1 MEQYKSF
8 LNYKIVFRCDSADIP
23 EIGTGHLYRSIIIAK
38 FLKKKFS
45 LKSKEILFVVK
56 NKGKYSKNLKILKKY
71 NFQILK
77 INSSIKNYSSKEI
90 VLLRKIK
97 ANLLIIDRLGEV
109 TKNFYVKIKDNYKK
123 KIIIDDSSI
132 NRKLFDLSLNPL
144 IQDVPIFKG
153 CKIGYKYLILDILK
167 KVKHKTK
174 NSNNIFLFFGGFDK
188 KNLTKKVF
196 NVLKKINFKLN
207 IYLPKIFKEKIYLNQ
222 SIHNVI
228 FFKSEKYFLELE
240 KANIAITAG
249 GIGLFDAILKNKKVI
264 CIPQYKHQE
273 INAKKIA
280 RTKAINFINSDDK
293 NFASNLVNIFLKIYK
308 DKKYNKKIN
317 TIQKTIIN
325 IKKVQNTLGQISKI
339 YEKSKN

>member
-1 MEQYKSF
+1 MKQYKSF
-8 LNYKIVFRCDSADIP
+8 LNYKIVFRCDSANIP

-38 FLKKKFS
+38 FLKRKFS

-56 NKGKYSKNLKILKKY
+56 NKGKYSKNLTILKRY
-71 NFQILK
+71 NFKILK
-77 INSSIKNYSSKEI
+77 INSSIENYSNKEI
-90 VLLRKIK
+90 ELLRKIK
-97 ANLLIIDRLGEV
+97 ANLLIIDRLGKV
-109 TKNFYVKIKDNYKK
+109 TKNFYVKIKDNFKK
-123 KIIIDDSSI
+123 KIIIEDSSI
-132 NRKLFDLSLNPL
+132 HRKLFDLSLNPL

-153 CKIGYKYLILDILK
+153 SKIGYKYSILDILK
-167 KVKHKTK
+167 KVNSK
-174 NSNNIFLFFGGFDK
+174 NKKNNNIFIFFGGFDK

-207 IYLPKIFKEKIYLNQ
+207 IYLPKIFKDSINLSQ
-222 SIHNVI
+222 SIHNVN
-228 FFKSEKYFLELE
+228 FFESDKYFLELE

-249 GIGLFDAILKNKKVI
+249 GIGLFDAILKNKKII

-280 RTKAINFINSDDK
+280 RTKAINFINSDHK
-293 NFASNLVNIFLKIYK
+293 NFSLNLVNIFLKIYK
-308 DKKYNKKIN
+308 DKEYNKKIN

-325 IKKVQNTLGQISKI
+325 IKKVQNTLGLISKT

>member
-1 MEQYKSF
+1 M
-8 LNYKIVFRCDSADIP
+8 
-23 EIGTGHLYRSIIIAK
+23 
-38 FLKKKFS
+38 
-45 LKSKEILFVVK
+45 
-56 NKGKYSKNLKILKKY
+56 
-71 NFQILK
+71 
-77 INSSIKNYSSKEI
+77 
-90 VLLRKIK
+90 
-97 ANLLIIDRLGEV
+97 
-109 TKNFYVKIKDNYKK
+109 
-123 KIIIDDSSI
+123 
-132 NRKLFDLSLNPL
+132 
-144 IQDVPIFKG
+144 
-153 CKIGYKYLILDILK
+153 
-167 KVKHKTK
+167 
-174 NSNNIFLFFGGFDK
+174 
-188 KNLTKKVF
+188 F

-249 GIGLFDAILKNKKVI
+249 GIGLFDAILKNKKVICIPQYGTPHDICIPHYDQPHDICIPHCNAPHNI